1 MTRAPHVPSLPSAG
15 APVSVLVDYDG
26 TVSHQDVG
34 SLLLERHVPDQ
45 ALVRDMERA
54 YEDGLIGSRELTRWD
69 MEVLPRDAP
78 LLRREAAGI
87 PQDETFPMFVRSV
100 RATGALVEIVSDGLG
115 FYVASNLERLD
126 PALANLPVATNA
138 NRVDG
143 PRWVSFPYGHPACH
157 VCGTCKRER
166 VRLHSAGGRAV
177 VFVGDGTSDK
187 YAAHHADVVFAK
199 NALLAWGRAMGRHFI
214 AWERFSEIDA
224 WFAEALGDGR
234 LPATHAD
241 LPAWRAVHRPE
252 MPGFICGPE
261 AWGPGRT
268 VPGPAPDVAREG

>member
-1 MTRAPHVPSLPSAG
+1 MTRAPHVPSLPSVG

-26 TVSHQDVG
+26 TVSRQDVG

-45 ALVRDMERA
+45 ALVRAMERA
-54 YEDGLIGSRELTRWD
+54 YEDGLIGSRDLTCWD
-69 MEVLPRDAP
+69 MEVLLRDAA

-126 PALANLPVATNA
+126 PALADLPVATNA

-143 PRWVSFPYGHPACH
+143 PQWVSFPYGHPACH

-166 VRLHSAGGRAV
+166 V
-177 VFVGDGTSDK
+177 
-187 YAAHHADVVFAK
+187 
-199 NALLAWGRAMGRHFI
+199 RHFI

-241 LPAWRAVHRPE
+241 LPAWRAAHRPE

-268 VPGPAPDVAREG
+268 VPGPAPDVGREG

>member
-1 MTRAPHVPSLPSAG
+1 
-15 APVSVLVDYDG
+15 
-26 TVSHQDVG
+26 
-34 SLLLERHVPDQ
+34 
-45 ALVRDMERA
+45 
-54 YEDGLIGSRELTRWD
+54 
-69 MEVLPRDAP
+69 MEVLPRDAA

-126 PALANLPVATNA
+126 PALVDLPVATNA

-143 PRWVSFPYGHPACH
+143 PQWVSFPYGHPACH

-177 VFVGDGTSDK
+177 VFVGDGTSDQ

-199 NALLAWGRAMGRHFI
+199 DALLAWGRATGRHFI

-241 LPAWRAVHRPE
+241 LPAWRAAHRPE

-261 AWGPGRT
+261 AWGPGRM
-268 VPGPAPDVAREG
+268 VPGPAPDVGREG

>member
-1 MTRAPHVPSLPSAG
+1 MARAPHVPSLPSVG

-26 TVSHQDVG
+26 TVSRQDVG
-34 SLLLERHVPDQ
+34 SPLLERHVPDQ
-45 ALVRDMERA
+45 ALVRAMERA
-54 YEDGLIGSRELTRWD
+54 YEDGLIGSRDLTCWD
-69 MEVLPRDAP
+69 MEVLPRDAA
-78 LLRREAAGI
+78 LLRRDAAGI
-87 PQDETFPMFVRSV
+87 PQDEIFPMFVRSV
-100 RATGALVEIVSDGLG
+100 RATGALVEIVSDGLS

-126 PALANLPVATNA
+126 PALADLPVATNA

-143 PRWVSFPYGHPACH
+143 PQWVSFPYGHPACH

-177 VFVGDGTSDK
+177 VFVGDGTSDQC
-187 YAAHHADVVFAK
+187 AAHHADVVFAK
-199 NALLAWGRAMGRHFI
+199 DALLAWGRATGRHFI

-234 LPATHAD
+234 LPATYAD
-241 LPAWRAVHRPE
+241 LPARRAAHRPE

-261 AWGPGRT
+261 AWGPRRM
-268 VPGPAPDVAREG
+268 VPGPAPDIGREG